1 MQRRFYLLST
11 SLTLAAAL
19 VATSALPAMAQS
31 QKREE
36 SDEIIVTAQKRDE
49 RLVDVPV
56 SMSVFN
62 DTAIE
67 QTGTRQLANIAE
79 YIPNVEISQIYDF
92 SSQVVIRGVGA
103 NSRNIGFDTRVGV
116 YVDGVYV
123 GQSPAINQELL
134 DVQQVEILRGPQG
147 TFFGKDT
154 VAGAVNIITKKPGD
168 KLEGTLGVDVGN
180 YNYTNFSGMLNVPLG
195 KKSAFKVSVAKMD
208 RDGYIPNDITGNEL
222 LNKDVLSYRA
232 QLRITPSEKF
242 EANLSFDGLNGQGL
256 VMLGESFTDM
266 LGLFPAPVDRRVDY
280 TFDPHEW
287 RDIYGGALNMEYK
300 MDNGYVLKSITGYRD
315 THALYSNDTDYVPQD
330 VIWIEYEDHYKQW
343 SQELQLISP
352 NYEKFNYVA
361 GLYYYNQD
369 ADTRRDVILGD
380 DLLTAFIAPY
390 VAPQVAPLFGWDP
403 ANLNLQQL
411 AAISA
416 AVGFGPPGSLV
427 YNSGNVKTKSYAAY
441 FNANFNMT
449 DRLKLG
455 VGARY
460 TIADKDV
467 NWLLD
472 GRNSGIFG
480 IGSTNVPIGSTI
492 APTPLVND
500 REDKQFDPMIS
511 LTYALNEQ
519 SNVYA
524 KYASGFKS
532 GGFNLD
538 YINAGELAANS
549 GLEFGKETV
558 DSFELGYKAS
568 YDKFALNVSAFFASY
583 SDYQVNQFVDLGGGN
598 TSIRITNAASV
609 ETGGVE
615 LDGILHVTDNLT
627 LSGSAGFLDATFASF
642 PGGGTAGADA
652 TGKRL
657 PGSANF
663 NASASLQYYHPMPKL
678 NGRGLFRLDYTHR
691 SGVYTDID
699 NKKTATYGIAP
710 GEFPFGYVDP
720 QDRLNGRIGFINNDS
735 RFEVYLWGRN
745 ILDEE
750 QYIDDFRDFFNTKVR
765 FPGLGRT
772 WGVEGKIHF

>member
-19 VATSALPAMAQS
+19 AATSAMPAFAQS
-31 QKREE
+31 KGREE
-36 SDEIIVTAQKRDE
+36 GDEIIVTAQKRDE

-92 SSQVVIRGVGA
+92 SSQVIIRGVGS

-134 DVQQVEILRGPQG
+134 DVEQVEVLRGPQG

-154 VAGAVNIITKKPGD
+154 VAGAVNIITKKPSD
-168 KLEGTLGVDVGN
+168 KMEGMIGVDVGN
-180 YNYTNFSGMLNVPLG
+180 YNYHNISGMLNVPLG

-208 RDGYIPNDITGNEL
+208 RDGYIPNSVTGSEL

-232 QLRITPSEKF
+232 QLRVTPNDKF
-242 EANLSFDGLNGQGL
+242 EANFSFDGLNAQGL
-256 VMLGESFTDM
+256 VMLGEPFTDM
-266 LGLFPAPVDRRVDY
+266 LGLFPVPVDRVVDF

-287 RDIYGGALNMEYK
+287 RDIYGGAMNLEYK
-300 MDNGYVLKSITGYRD
+300 MDSGYVLKSITGYRD
-315 THALYSNDTDYVPQD
+315 THALYANETDYSVAD
-330 VIWIEYEDHYKQW
+330 VIHIDYEDHYKQW
-343 SQELQLISP
+343 SQEFQLISP
-352 NYEKFNYVA
+352 NFERFNYVA

-369 ADTRRDVILGD
+369 ADTRRDVILGQD
-380 DLLTAFIAPY
+380 FLTAFIAPF
-390 VAPQVAPLFGWDP
+390 VAPSVAPLFGLDP
-403 ANLNLQQL
+403 NNLTIDQL
-411 AAISA
+411 ALISG

-427 YNSGNVKTKSYAAY
+427 YNSGNVGTESYAGY
-441 FNANFNMT
+441 FNGNFNIT
-449 DRLKLG
+449 ERLKLG

-480 IGSTNVPIGSTI
+480 IGSTGVPLGGTGT
-492 APTPLVND
+492 PTPLINN
-500 REDKQFDPMIS
+500 REDKQFDPMVS

-519 SNVYA
+519 SNIYA

-538 YINAGELAANS
+538 YINAVELAANS
-549 GLEFGKETV
+549 GLEFDKETV
-558 DSFELGYKAS
+558 DSYEVGYKAS
-568 YDKFALNVSAFFASY
+568 YDKFALNVSAFYAEY
-583 SDYQVNQFVDLGGGN
+583 SNYQVNQFVDLGGGN

-609 ETGGVE
+609 ETKGIE

-627 LSGSAGFLDATFASF
+627 FSGSMGLLDATFASF

-652 TGKRL
+652 SGKKI
-657 PGSANF
+657 PGSADF
-663 NASASLQYYHPMPKL
+663 NTAVSMQYYQPLPAW
-678 NGRGLFRLDYTHR
+678 NGRGLFRVDFTHR
-691 SGVYTDID
+691 SGVFTTID
-699 NKKTATYGIAP
+699 NTTTATYAIAP
-710 GEFPFGYVDP
+710 GTFPFGYVDP
-720 QDRLNGRIGFINNDS
+720 QDRLNARIGFLNNDG

-765 FPGLGRT
+765 FPGIGRT
-772 WGVEGKIHF
+772 WGVEGKIRF